1 MTRLRPLVGGVA
13 AVVALGSALVSGV
26 AAADTVKIAFID
38 PLSGLMAPV
47 GQNQLKSW
55 QYVAEVANQKGWGG
69 AHKFEVVGFDNK
81 LSPQESLTILKQAVD
96 QNIRYIVQ
104 GNGSSVGLALEDAVA
119 KHNERNPGKEIVYLN
134 YAAVDPD
141 MTNSKCSYWHFRL
154 DANSDMKMEALTTFL
169 AKNTNVKKVY
179 LINQNYSFGH
189 QVARAAKDYLKR
201 KRPDIQIVGE
211 DLHPLAQV
219 KDFAPYAAKIKASG
233 ADTVITG
240 NWGSDLALLI
250 KAGKDAGL
258 PVNYY
263 TYYAATTGVP
273 TAMGASGA
281 EHVKYVGYYNP
292 NNATFRGADIVEG
305 YKKKYNDDFYVMASY
320 TGIAMLAKAMKDT
333 GSTDPVKV
341 AKAMEGMKVE
351 SMNGTVEMRGSDH
364 QAQQP
369 LVVATWTKVNGKDI
383 KYDQENTGDGWKTD
397 ATLDQFVAAQ
407 PTSCQ
412 MKRPG
417 SGG

>member
-1 MTRLRPLVGGVA
+1 MIKMRPLVA
-13 AVVALGSALVSGV
+13 ATALFAALGSG
-26 AAADTVKIAFID
+26 AAGADTVKIAFID

-55 QYVAEVANQKGWGG
+55 QFVADVANQKGWGG
-69 AHKFEVVGFDNK
+69 PHKFEVVGFDNK
-81 LSPQESLTILKQAVD
+81 LSPQESLTILNQAID
-96 QNIRYIVQ
+96 QGIRYIVQ

-119 KHNERNPGKEIVYLN
+119 KHNARNPGKEIVYLN

-141 MTNSKCSYWHFRL
+141 MTNSKCNYWHFRL
-154 DANSDMKMEALTTFL
+154 DANSDMKMEALTTYL
-169 AKNTNVKKVY
+169 AKDPNVKKVY

-201 KRPDIQIVGE
+201 KRPDIQIVGD

-219 KDFAPYAAKIKASG
+219 KDFAPYVAKIKASG

-258 PVNYY
+258 NVNYY
-263 TYYAATTGVP
+263 TYYASTTGVP
-273 TAMGASGA
+273 TAMGAAGA
-281 EHVKYVGYYNP
+281 EHVKYVGYYNT
-292 NNATFRGADIVEG
+292 NNQGFKGADVIEG
-305 YKKKYNDDFYVMASY
+305 FKKKYNDDFYVMAAY
-320 TGIAMLAKAMKDT
+320 TGIAMLGKAFKDT

-341 AKAMEGMKVE
+341 AKAMEGMKVD
-351 SMNGTVEMRGSDH
+351 SLNGSVEMRASDH
-364 QAQQP
+364 QAQQQ
-369 LVVATWTKVNGKDI
+369 LVVATWTKTNGKDI
-383 KYDQENTGDGWKTD
+383 RFDQENTGYGWKTD
-397 ATLDQFVAAQ
+397 ALLDQYVAAQ

-412 MKRPG
+412 MKRP
-417 SGG
+417 